1 MIENLII
8 GILVGSFLVGTSV
21 QRTLTVGTGEFA
33 KTFISSCI
41 NSIFYFLTVY
51 FISKDNIVAY
61 IGTAIGACIIT
72 TGMSFKNY
80 RRQKHGHRRET
91 NMGR

>member
-51 FISKDNIVAY
+51 FISKECDRDWETAAY
-61 IGTAIGACIIT
+61 KY
-72 TGMSFKNY
+72 SYN
-80 RRQKHGHRRET
+80 
-91 NMGR
+91 